1 MFNSK
6 ITQPDLTE
14 KALKNFDNIKEAIKG
29 IYEILKI
36 SIPEK
41 DFYLKVGVDNITALY
56 QNILELASNESGLR
70 EIMKRLENSE
80 IELDIPLD
88 L

>member
-36 SIPEK
+36 SLPEK

>member
-36 SIPEK
+36 SLPEK
-41 DFYLKVGVDNITALY
+41 DFYLDAGVENIIALY

>member
-56 QNILELASNESGLR
+56 QNILELASNELGLR
-70 EIMKRLENSE
+70 EIMQRLENSE